1 MKLGLQ
7 AILQV
12 KVLLSLR
19 PRTHMKVGQ
28 NQLHKL
34 DMHGV
39 ICVPSAPHIH
49 IIQTIHNKRKVV
61 QCLIKVRIPLPSHT
75 KATVSDLAFQSIKVS
90 FVENTQP

>member
-7 AILQV
+7 DGLQV

-19 PRTHMKVGQ
+19 PRIHMKVGQ

-49 IIQTIHNKRKVV
+49 IIHTIHNKRKIVRY
-61 QCLIKVRIPLPSHT
+61 LIKVRIFCFSLCLLTQKPQ
-75 KATVSDLAFQSIKVS
+75 FQQLSCS
-90 FVENTQP
+90 NL